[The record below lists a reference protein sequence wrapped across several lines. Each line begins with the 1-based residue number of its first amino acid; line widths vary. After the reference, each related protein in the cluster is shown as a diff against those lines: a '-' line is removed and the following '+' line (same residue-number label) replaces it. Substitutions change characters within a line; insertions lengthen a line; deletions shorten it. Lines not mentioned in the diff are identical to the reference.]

1 MFNNSN
7 KMDHDSLLS
16 RSISIPIV
24 EIGGDIEQLLSR
36 HISSLEGKCIEEGY
50 LKLGSTKLIRYSCGV
65 LKGVSATI
73 QVIFQGKLVL
83 PITGQ
88 SFLCVVENNTRAG
101 IKGRLDAKENPFVVF
116 LAKDHHAHISNF
128 SDIKENTKLKVN
140 ILGQRFEIND
150 PKISIIAVLEE
161 LYEPDSPD
169 RPPSPPGFPPYRPPS
184 PPGYPPRPSP
194 TGVPESPYAPNS
206 QNAYVPGSQSPLY
219 IPRSES
225 PLYDPPGLELVQD
238 IFVFKAKSK
247 ENLPGNGV
255 NEVGNPKNYPE
266 LSKKVGWRKQLSHF
280 DVAEFQC
287 DGSPE
292 DGIVFPPGSRWKTLE
307 HYWQASKIHLADK
320 PFSYLLRVGEKYG
333 NGDGME
339 ARELR
344 KGKTGVDKHPVI
356 LTPQQLQ
363 RWEEIQPNVMYI
375 GAKAKFSQNPDKLE
389 ILCATKNAKLLHDPT
404 RVSKDKY
411 VHFTHYEKVRSELCK
426 TS

>member
-1 MFNNSN
+1 MEFY
-7 KMDHDSLLS
+7 HDSLLS

-24 EIGGDIEQLLSR
+24 EIGGNIEQLLSN

-50 LKLGSTKLIRYSCGV
+50 LKLKSTKLIRYSCGV
-65 LKGVSATI
+65 LKGTSVTI
-73 QVIFQGKLVL
+73 QVIFQAKVVM

-88 SFLCVVENNTRAG
+88 SFVCVVENNTRAG

-116 LAKDHHAHISNF
+116 LAKDHHTLPNF
-128 SDIKENTKLKVN
+128 SDIKENTKLKVS

-161 LYEPDSPD
+161 MYPEPDSPK
-169 RPPSPPGFPPYRPPS
+169 RPPSPPGFPPERPPS
-184 PPGYPPRPSP
+184 PPGFPPSP
-194 TGVPESPYAPNS
+194 AS
-206 QNAYVPGSQSPLY
+206 
-219 IPRSES
+219 IPKSES
-225 PLYDPPGLELVQD
+225 KDV
-238 IFVFKAKSK
+238 FVFKSDSRDRP
-247 ENLPGNGV
+247 PGNGV

-266 LSKKVGWRKQLSHF
+266 LSKKVDWRKQLSHF

-292 DGIVFPPGSRWKTLE
+292 DGIVFPPGTKWRTLE
-307 HYWQASKIHLADK
+307 HYWQACKIYLADK
-320 PFSYLLRVGEKYG
+320 PFSYLLRLGEKYG

-339 ARELR
+339 ARNLR
-344 KGKTGVDKHPVI
+344 KGKTGADKHPVI
-356 LTPQQLQ
+356 LTPEQLQ
-363 RWEEIQPNVMYI
+363 RWNDIHLNVMYI

-389 ILCATKNAKLLHDPT
+389 ILCATKDAKLLHNPG
-404 RVSKDKY
+404 RVGKDKY

>member
-1 MFNNSN
+1 MFIYSN
-7 KMDHDSLLS
+7 TMEFYHDSLLS

-24 EIGGDIEQLLSR
+24 EIGGNIEQLLSN

-65 LKGVSATI
+65 LKGASVTI
-73 QVIFQGKLVL
+73 QVIFQAKVVM

-88 SFLCVVENNTRAG
+88 SFVCVVENNTRAG

-116 LAKDHHAHISNF
+116 LAKDHHNLPHF
-128 SDIKENTKLKVN
+128 SDIKENTKLKVS
-140 ILGQRFEIND
+140 ILGHRFEIND

-161 LYEPDSPD
+161 MYPEPDSPK
-169 RPPSPPGFPPYRPPS
+169 RPPSPPGLPPYRPPS
-184 PPGYPPRPSP
+184 PPGLPPYRPPSPPGSPESDLPERPAPERPSQKSND
-194 TGVPESPYAPNS
+194 V
-206 QNAYVPGSQSPLY
+206 
-219 IPRSES
+219 
-225 PLYDPPGLELVQD
+225 
-238 IFVFKAKSK
+238 FVFKSDSRDKP
-247 ENLPGNGV
+247 PGNGV

-266 LSKKVGWRKQLSHF
+266 LSKKVDWRKQLSHF

-292 DGIVFPPGSRWKTLE
+292 DGIVFPPGTKWRTLE
-307 HYWQASKIHLADK
+307 HYWQASKIYLADK
-320 PFSYLLRVGEKYG
+320 PFSYLLRLGEKYG
-333 NGDGME
+333 NGGGNE

-344 KGKTGVDKHPVI
+344 KGKTGADKHPVI
-356 LTPQQLQ
+356 LTPEQLQ
-363 RWEEIQPNVMYI
+363 RWNEIQPNVMYI

-389 ILCATKNAKLLHDPT
+389 VLCATKDAKLLHNPG
-404 RVSKDKY
+404 RVGKDKY

>member
-1 MFNNSN
+1 
-7 KMDHDSLLS
+7 MDHDSLLS

-24 EIGGDIEQLLSR
+24 EIGGNIEQLLSE

-65 LKGVSATI
+65 LKGSSAII
-73 QVIFQGKLVL
+73 QVIFQGKMVM

-88 SFLCVVENNTRAG
+88 SFICVVENNTRAG
-101 IKGRLDAKENPFVVF
+101 IKGRLNAKENPFVVF

-140 ILGQRFEIND
+140 VLGQRFEIND

-161 LYEPDSPD
+161 LYPDSP
-169 RPPSPPGFPPYRPPS
+169 
-184 PPGYPPRPSP
+184 
-194 TGVPESPYAPNS
+194 PESPEKDQIPSAPNAIPS
-206 QNAYVPGSQSPLY
+206 YQSP
-219 IPRSES
+219 PKVKEHKK
-225 PLYDPPGLELVQD
+225 DEEVQD
-238 IFVFKAKSK
+238 ILVFKAKSK

-292 DGIVFPPGSRWKTLE
+292 DGIVFPPGSRWRTLE
-307 HYWQASKIHLADK
+307 HYWQASKIYLSDK
-320 PFSYLLRVGEKYG
+320 QFAYLLRVGEKYG

-339 ARELR
+339 AKELR

-363 RWEEIQPNVMYI
+363 RWNEIQSNVMYI
-375 GAKAKFSQNPDKLE
+375 GAKAKFIQNPDKLE
-389 ILCATKNAKLLHDPT
+389 ILCATKNAKLLYDPT

>member
-1 MFNNSN
+1 
-7 KMDHDSLLS
+7 MDHDSLLS

-24 EIGGDIEQLLSR
+24 EIGGNIEQLLSE

-65 LKGVSATI
+65 LKGSSAII
-73 QVIFQGKLVL
+73 QVIFQGKMVL

-88 SFLCVVENNTRAG
+88 SFICVVENNTRAG

-161 LYEPDSPD
+161 LYPDSP
-169 RPPSPPGFPPYRPPS
+169 PSPKSSALKAIPDFQS
-184 PPGYPPRPSP
+184 P
-194 TGVPESPYAPNS
+194 PESPANDPSPKSSAPD
-206 QNAYVPGSQSPLY
+206 AIPGYS
-219 IPRSES
+219 
-225 PLYDPPGLELVQD
+225 QD
-238 IFVFKAKSK
+238 ILVFKAKSK

-255 NEVGNPKNYPE
+255 NEVANPKNYPE

-292 DGIVFPPGSRWKTLE
+292 DGIVFPPGSRWRTLE
-307 HYWQASKIHLADK
+307 HYWQASKIYLADK
-320 PFSYLLRVGEKYG
+320 PFAYLLRVGEKYG

-339 ARELR
+339 AKELQ
-344 KGKTGVDKHPVI
+344 KGKTGVDKHTVI

-363 RWEEIQPNVMYI
+363 RWNEIQPNVMYI

-389 ILCATKNAKLLHDPT
+389 ILCATKNAKLLYDPT